1 MNTTEKYN
9 WMIWYIELY
18 FRKTGL
24 PEAGGGW
31 PQASRGVTW
40 RLLGADRANSS
51 EKAPDRK
58 LIP

>member
-1 MNTTEKYN
+1 MTEKYN

-24 PEAGGGW
+24 LEAGGGW

-40 RLLGADRANSS
+40 RLLGADRAPERPGSPVR
-51 EKAPDRK
+51 E
-58 LIP
+58 